1 MRVPPF
7 PPAVKW
13 LALAAAF
20 VLAILVFRAGL
31 LAVFAYAFGAILL
44 AARIMPAVWLRP
56 IEVKR
61 EVSDEI
67 LEIGDR
73 VRVDV
78 SIRNRAG
85 YPILWLY
92 VEETLAERFPTK
104 GTTRRLIFLPPRR
117 TFHLIYSMTMTHR
130 GCHAIGPLVLETGD
144 VFGLFKK
151 CRVDSRR
158 DYVTVLPIYQVV
170 EEFQVGT
177 RRRLGDLSVTRSI
190 FDDPSSIRGI
200 REYRTGDALKS
211 IHWKSSARTG
221 ELRTKIYDP
230 VMEAGATVILDF
242 HEDSWTTPNYQDRSK
257 DPAEM
262 GIQIACTIARYL
274 WDGGWKV
281 GFFTNGRDPL
291 GLAGLTIG
299 EARATDSLGEALAA
313 AKEGKKDERLAPIS
327 IPARRAPEQFEII
340 RENLGRLALSDGL
353 RLEEAL
359 MEELPHIPRDQALVY
374 VTGEVS
380 DEFTSALT
388 RIREHGYR
396 IMLFV
401 VCNDEAHDRAFDYL
415 YPLGIEVFRMDLDW
429 RLKEIATGRQS
440 F

>member
-1 MRVPPF
+1 MRLPHFSPL
-7 PPAVKW
+7 VKW

-20 VLAILVFRAGL
+20 LLAILVFRAGL
-31 LAVFAYAFGAILL
+31 LAVFAYAFGGVLL
-44 AARIMPAVWLRP
+44 AARMMPAIWLRP

-61 EVSDEI
+61 EVSGEV

-104 GTTRRLIFLPPRR
+104 GTTRRLLFLPPRR
-117 TFHLIYSMTMTHR
+117 TFHMIYTMIMTHR

-151 CRVDSRR
+151 CRVDPRR
-158 DYVTVLPIYQVV
+158 DYVTVLPIYHVV

-177 RRRLGDLSVTRSI
+177 RRRLGDISVTRSL
-190 FDDPSSIRGI
+190 FEDPSSIRGI

-230 VMEAGATVILDF
+230 IMEAGATIVLDF
-242 HEDSWTTPNYQDRSK
+242 HKDSWTTPNYNDLSR

-262 GIQIACTIARYL
+262 AIQIACTIVRYL

-291 GLAGLTIG
+291 GLAGLTMS
-299 EARATDSLGEALAA
+299 EARATESLTEALEA
-313 AKEGKKDERLAPIS
+313 AKEPRKDERLAPIS
-327 IPARRAPEQFEII
+327 IPARRAPEQFDVI
-340 RENLGRLALSDGL
+340 RENLGRLRLSDGL
-353 RLEEAL
+353 RIEETFI
-359 MEELPHIPRDQALVY
+359 EELPHIPRDQALVY
-374 VTGEVS
+374 VTGEVT
-380 DEFTSALT
+380 DDFISAVA

-401 VCNDEAHDRAFDYL
+401 VCNDEAHDRAFDTL
-415 YPLGIEVFRMDLDW
+415 FPIGVEVFRMDLDW